1 MKRFIVTILTVFYM
15 AGAMGATV
23 HLHYCMG
30 DFVNA
35 SLIHH
40 DEHKCDKCGMTKKSD
55 NNGCCKDEHKTIKTA
70 EHHKSNA
77 TIDIVK
83 HFVPHLPVA
92 LKYPTHT
99 TSFIPS
105 GNVVVASAHAPPDIG
120 LSCPIYIRIRN
131 LRI

>member
-1 MKRFIVTILTVFYM
+1 MKRFIVTILTVLYM
-15 AGAMGATV
+15 ASAMGATV

-55 NNGCCKDEHKTIKTA
+55 DNGCCKDEHKTIKTA
-70 EHHKSNA
+70 EHHK
-77 TIDIVK
+77 TIITHDVVK
-83 HFVPHLPVA
+83 HFTA
-92 LKYPTHT
+92 LIPAPLYYYHT
-99 TSFIPS
+99 VGAYIPS
-105 GNVVVASAHAPPDIG
+105 GNDIVFQTHAPPDIG